1 MLINAID
8 QFQTDPALA
17 LITLAAFSIALIVG
31 ITFHEFSHAY
41 VANALGDGTARGLGR
56 LTLNPIAH
64 LDPLGTILIF
74 VAGFGWGKPVPF
86 NPFFLR
92 VGMRRGAA
100 LVSLAGPAANVVA
113 ATVFAIP
120 IRLGVA
126 QSDTFG
132 FSALGTSG
140 VDVLGYLLVSLVF
153 WNLLLAVFNLLPIA
167 PLDGFKVVLG
177 VLPRSLAAPFSR
189 LEPWGPGILLLV
201 IALGFISPNFRL
213 FSTVIGPPVNFMS
226 RILLGQGL
234 I

>member
-17 LITLAAFSIALIVG
+17 LVTLAAFSIALIVG

-56 LTLNPIAH
+56 LTLNPLAH

-86 NPFFLR
+86 NPLFLR
-92 VGMRRGAA
+92 VGMRQGAA

-113 ATVFAIP
+113 ATLFAIP
-120 IRLGVA
+120 IRLGA
-126 QSDTFG
+126 AESDAFG

-140 VDVLGYLLVSLVF
+140 ADVLGYLLVSLVF

-167 PLDGFKVVLG
+167 PLDGFKVALG

-201 IALGFISPNFRL
+201 IALGFISDFSL
-213 FSTVIGPPVNFMS
+213 FSRVIGPPVNFMT

-234 I
+234 M